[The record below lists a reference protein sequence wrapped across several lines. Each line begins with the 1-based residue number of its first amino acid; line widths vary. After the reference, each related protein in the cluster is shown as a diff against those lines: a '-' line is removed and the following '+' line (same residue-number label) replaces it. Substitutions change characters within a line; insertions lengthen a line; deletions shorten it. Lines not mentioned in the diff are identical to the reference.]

1 MTLMRL
7 CLTFF
12 NVLKLGIV
20 KIVFFFST
28 EYDLALSVMAASG
41 KLSEFVAKQQEGKV
55 HSTAL
60 GVWY

>member
-1 MTLMRL
+1 M
-7 CLTFF
+7 
-12 NVLKLGIV
+12 

>member
-1 MTLMRL
+1 MFQTGD
-7 CLTFF
+7 CENF
-12 NVLKLGIV
+12 I
-20 KIVFFFST
+20 FFST